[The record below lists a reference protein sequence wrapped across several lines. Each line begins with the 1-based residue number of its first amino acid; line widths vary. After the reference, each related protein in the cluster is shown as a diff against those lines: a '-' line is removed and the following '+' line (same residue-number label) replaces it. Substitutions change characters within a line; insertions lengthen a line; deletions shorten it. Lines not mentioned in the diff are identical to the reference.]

1 MRFIT
6 LCFLSALLCAG
17 CNSSKSEP
25 TAPPKAGAPEDVAA
39 TPEDSAGDPGDTAP
53 AAGEPVRTAAV
64 STDSALYERV
74 EGTSANNACTSDADC
89 KASGCSKEVCAAE
102 EVMSAC
108 DVLEWPQGADAK
120 CGCVSG
126 ACAWYR

>member
-1 MRFIT
+1 MRFVI
-6 LCFLSALLCAG
+6 LCFLTALLSAG

-25 TAPPKAGAPEDVAA
+25 TAPPKASAPEDVADTTEDTA
-39 TPEDSAGDPGDTAP
+39 AAPEDSQ
-53 AAGEPVRTAAV
+53 GEEVRTAAV
-64 STDSALYERV
+64 STDSELYERV

-89 KASGCSKEVCAAE
+89 MASGCSKEVCAAE

-108 DVLEWPQGADAK
+108 DVQEWPQGADAQ

-126 ACAWYR
+126 TCAWYH